1 MDAGP
6 AAFRATR
13 RVTFAL
19 GLCLL
24 AFVFAV
30 EAKTACYGPPHGP
43 GVVVQAAKAWPADL
57 LRIIDHGVSVSP
69 SLPQRVSFAVL
80 AAVTPARSASRLYV
94 PRYESGAGTV
104 LASHLTLPHYF
115 RPPPVD
121 PLPSI
126 AL

>member
-1 MDAGP
+1 MDVSP

-24 AFVFAV
+24 AFIFAV
-30 EAKTACYGPPHGP
+30 EAKTAWYGPANGP

-57 LRIIDHGVSVSP
+57 PRVIDHGVPVSQ
-69 SLPQRVSFAVL
+69 SLPQMFSFAVL
-80 AAVTPARSASRLYV
+80 AALKPERSAPSLRT
-94 PRYESGAGTV
+94 PRHESGAGSV
-104 LASHLTLPHYF
+104 LASHLAPPLYF

-121 PLPSI
+121 SLPSI
-126 AL
+126 A